1 MSFLSFFVTLSVTAG
16 SIAGIHSASINGTQC
31 QDDEY
36 YDHGVR
42 NCEPCTDYCKAPNVP
57 SYVKLCEEHCP
68 IVYRQMQ
75 DKAQKPEVE
84 LVPGASTSQSSD
96 TSATDKALIGGII
109 GSVALIAIIVVV
121 VIAARRALRKRNGA
135 HAQTAVRGT
144 PAGNRLTPTGVQE
157 ENNDQAASER
167 QSQTE
172 GLLGWGWCG
181 SRWVQQE
188 TPSGQRGGQ
197 EIALLGSSQGS
208 GIHETS
214 LATPIYIPSG
224 VMSTTSR
231 V

>member
-1 MSFLSFFVTLSVTAG
+1 MSIRSFVLTLFVIAG
-16 SIAGIHSASINGTQC
+16 SIAGILSASSNGTMC
-31 QDDEY
+31 REDEY
-36 YDHGVR
+36 YDHGVQY
-42 NCEPCTDYCKAPNVP
+42 CEPCTDYCKFPNLP
-57 SYVKLCEEHCP
+57 TYVKLCEEHCP

-84 LVPGASTSQSSD
+84 LVAGASTSQSSD

-121 VIAARRALRKRNGA
+121 VIAARRALRTRNGA
-135 HAQTAVRGT
+135 HAQTAVRT
-144 PAGNRLTPTGVQE
+144 PAGHSLTPTGVQE

-181 SRWVQQE
+181 SRRVQQE